1 MANVPARVCH
11 PGGEGGSGLS
21 RGEFYFFPLGISS
34 HQTALQATGGASSE
48 DLFRLRAR
56 IFESPAVKEEPAAPA
71 VTVSLKSVLAEV
83 VHSDAANQL
92 CRRVRP
98 FLDQRGIVTFKK
110 HHALHIL
117 KADAERVKELGAG
130 LM

>member
-1 MANVPARVCH
+1 MSPSVSPFQAKN
-11 PGGEGGSGLS
+11 S
-21 RGEFYFFPLGISS
+21 
-34 HQTALQATGGASSE
+34 QNALQATGGASSE
-48 DLFRLRAR
+48 DLHRIRAR
-56 IFESPAVKEEPAAPA
+56 VFESPVITVKDEPKEPPA
-71 VTVSLKSVLAEV
+71 VTVSLKSVLTEV

-98 FLDQRGIVTFKK
+98 FLDQMGIVTFKK

-117 KADAERVKELGAG
+117 KADAQRVKELGAG

>member
-1 MANVPARVCH
+1 MSPSVSPFKPKLTN
-11 PGGEGGSGLS
+11 L
-21 RGEFYFFPLGISS
+21 
-34 HQTALQATGGASSE
+34 LQATGGASSE
-48 DLFRLRAR
+48 DLHRIRAR
-56 IFESPAVKEEPAAPA
+56 VFESPVITVKDEPKEPPA
-71 VTVSLKSVLAEV
+71 VTVSLKSVLTEV

-98 FLDQRGIVTFKK
+98 FLDQMGIVTFKK

-117 KADAERVKELGAG
+117 KADAQRVKELGAG